1 MQRFARQADGAEQ
14 PGQALLAAPL
24 RPVQR
29 RALRVGIEQDD
40 VLPAQ
45 GQFAGDM
52 GDQGG
57 LAHPAFLVEQG
68 EGHGRF
74 SPAKQPRSGAVHS
87 RGPPQ

>member
-1 MQRFARQADGAEQ
+1 M
-14 PGQALLAAPL
+14 LAAPL
-24 RPVQR
+24 GPVQR

-52 GDQGG
+52 RGQGG

-68 EGHGRF
+68 EGQAV
-74 SPAKQPRSGAVHS
+74 SPRPNSPDQGLSTAGGLPNNKLELLS
-87 RGPPQ
+87 